1 MQNRVIWREI
11 FYLLLSGQI
20 SLRYQV
26 SIAFPRKGGPTLFKL
41 SLVPREKKFFVLF
54 EQSAQ
59 NAVKIAQQLKDMV
72 SIWENLKGRVGVI
85 NDLEHQ
91 GDAITHQIFEQLHR
105 SVITPFDREDIAL
118 LAHSLDDVADFI
130 HAAADAMVL
139 YRVEHPTSRAK
150 ELAGIALEA
159 VAEVEKAVSEIHNR
173 AGRRQLLKHCIEINR
188 LENLGDRVYRSGMA
202 ELFDDAADIADLIK
216 WREIYNH
223 MESVI
228 DRCEDIANILEGV
241 AIKYA

>member
-1 MQNRVIWREI
+1 
-11 FYLLLSGQI
+11 
-20 SLRYQV
+20 
-26 SIAFPRKGGPTLFKL
+26 LFKL

-59 NAVKIAQQLKDMV
+59 NAVKITQQLKDMV
-72 SIWENLKGRVGVI
+72 YVWENLKGRVGVI

-118 LAHSLDDVADFI
+118 LAHSLDDVTDFI
-130 HAAADAMVL
+130 HAAADAMLL
-139 YRVEHPTSRAK
+139 YRVERPTNRAK
-150 ELAGIALEA
+150 ELVGIAVEA
-159 VAEVEKAVSEIHNR
+159 VVEVEKAVSEMHNR
-173 AGRRQLLKHCIEINR
+173 IGRKQLLKRCIEINR
-188 LENLGDRVYRSGMA
+188 LENLGDLVYRSGMA
-202 ELFDDAADIADLIK
+202 DLFDDAANIADVIK

>member
-1 MQNRVIWREI
+1 LE
-11 FYLLLSGQI
+11 G
-20 SLRYQV
+20 
-26 SIAFPRKGGPTLFKL
+26 KGGPSLFKF
-41 SLVPREKKFFVLF
+41 SLIPRERKFFALF

-72 SIWENLKGRVGVI
+72 YIWENVKQRVGI
-85 NDLEHQ
+85 MNDLEHE

-118 LAHSLDDVADFI
+118 LAHSLDDVSDFV
-130 HAAADAMVL
+130 HEAADAMLL
-139 YRVEHPTSRAK
+139 YKVAKPTNRAK
-150 ELAGIALEA
+150 ELVDIVVQA
-159 VAEVEKAVSEIHNR
+159 VAEVAKAISEIDNR
-173 AGRRQLLKHCIEINR
+173 DGRKHLMERCVEINR
-188 LENLGDRVYRSGMA
+188 LENIGDSVFRSAMA
-202 ELFDDAADIADLIK
+202 ELFDDSTDFAGLIK
-216 WREIYNH
+216 WREIYTH

>member
-1 MQNRVIWREI
+1 LFRW
-11 FYLLLSGQI
+11 
-20 SLRYQV
+20 SL
-26 SIAFPRKGGPTLFKL
+26 IPK
-41 SLVPREKKFFVLF
+41 EKKFFVLF
-54 EQSAQ
+54 EQGTQ
-59 NAVKIAQQLKDMV
+59 NAVKIAHQLRDMV
-72 SIWENLKGRVGVI
+72 SIWENVKERAGVI

-91 GDAITHQIFEQLHR
+91 GDAITHQIFDQLHR

-130 HAAADAMVL
+130 HAAADAMLL
-139 YRVEHPTSRAK
+139 YKVESPTKRAK
-150 ELAGIALEA
+150 ELADIVVQA
-159 VAEVEKAVSEIHNR
+159 VIEVEKAISEMHDRI
-173 AGRRQLLKHCIEINR
+173 GRKQLLKRCVEINR
-188 LENLGDRVYRSGMA
+188 LENLGDSVYRSAMA
-202 ELFDDAADIADLIK
+202 ELFDDSENYATLIK

>member
-1 MQNRVIWREI
+1 M
-11 FYLLLSGQI
+11 
-20 SLRYQV
+20 
-26 SIAFPRKGGPTLFKL
+26 FKL
-41 SLVPREKKFFVLF
+41 SLLPKERKFFALF

-59 NAVKIAQQLKDMV
+59 NAVKISQQLKDMLN
-72 SIWENLKGRVGVI
+72 IWENVKERVGMI

-118 LAHSLDDVADFI
+118 LAHSLDDVTDFI
-130 HAAADAMVL
+130 HAAADAMLL
-139 YRVEHPTSRAK
+139 YKVDHPTPRAK
-150 ELAGIALEA
+150 EMVDIVVQA
-159 VAEVEKAVSEIHNR
+159 VAEVERAVSEIHDR
-173 AGRRQLLKHCIEINR
+173 LGRKQLMKRCVEINR
-188 LENLGDRVYRSGMA
+188 LENIGDGVFRSAMA
-202 ELFDDAADIADLIK
+202 ELFDDSTDLPGLIK
-216 WREIYNH
+216 WREIYTH